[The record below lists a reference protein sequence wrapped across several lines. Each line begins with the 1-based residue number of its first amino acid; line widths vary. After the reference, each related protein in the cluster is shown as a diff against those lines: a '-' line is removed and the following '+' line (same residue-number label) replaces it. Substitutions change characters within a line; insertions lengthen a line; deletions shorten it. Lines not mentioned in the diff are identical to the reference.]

1 MADEGKQ
8 SYSIYLDNSQLR
20 KGAQESVDI
29 IHGIG
34 QSAKEEGDAI
44 DDAISKIGKAAAGVF
59 AVAKV
64 KDFVSQVANVRG
76 EFQQLELAFT
86 TMLGSAEQADK
97 LMSQLIKTAATTP
110 FGMSDVANSAKQL
123 LAYGVEA
130 DKVND
135 TLIRLGDI
143 AAGLSIPIND
153 LAYLYGTTMVQGRM
167 YAQDLN
173 QFLGRGIPLADELAK
188 QFNVSTAEVKELVS
202 AGKVG
207 FPEVEQAIISMT
219 SEGSKFGGL
228 MAAQSQTITGQ
239 ISNIEDSIEQM
250 FNELGKQS
258 EGVINDTLAVV
269 SDLVDN
275 WETVGKA
282 LLVVISTY
290 GAYKA
295 AVLAVAAA
303 HKVAAIWGEV
313 QAFLSLTKCVTS
325 AKDAMLL
332 LNMATKANPIG
343 LILSV
348 VAAAASAFVLFNNR
362 TDESTDKIKQLSDKA
377 KEQEQTLKDL
387 EKQEGA
393 MVSVNTEVANSTAK
407 TISKIDLLRKQ
418 VEDGT
423 LSINARRKAIK
434 ELQSIVP
441 SYNASIDAEGR
452 LHVQNKNAID
462 DEIESL
468 TRLAY
473 AKAIQS
479 KREQIV
485 AKQLDAELKK
495 ASAQRQ
501 VTEDTKAVTNA
512 SNKVKTEQ
520 KKADKANARNRE
532 ARGGDL
538 MAGFQESSI
547 ADMASSQINNVPVEA
562 ARNAEKAA
570 KLKLETSKNEV
581 KIAQKEHDM
590 AQRDLDDLDKYAKD
604 HNIDLTK
611 DYSKKTNT
619 TSGGG
624 KTTKGTGKTGKDDTQ
639 QLADAAAQ
647 RNAEIAKYD
656 EQLKQQRSQ
665 AMLDIRQAEINAM
678 KEGTDK
684 ELAQNELNYDR
695 LIADNDKRRDEMI
708 SALKDKK
715 VLEWQNQNPKAT
727 KEQEVNYRSSL
738 NLSDND
744 LTAEQQATLQSYT
757 DIANQIREKGNRE
770 ALANMLSDV
779 MTYEQKRA
787 EIEQEY
793 ADKRNS
799 LYAKDKDGNV
809 VTDSNGTPQ
818 LREGATQGNLDEIN
832 RQAEEA
838 LQAVDEEFAS
848 REESYSAWCE
858 EIANLSLEKLEGVLE
873 KAQQE
878 LTALEGS
885 NTKDENKLATARAKV
900 AKATSAIKKANAKN
914 DVSPKKRTVK
924 EWEDLYDTL
933 NTCCSEFE
941 KIGETVDGTIG
952 DIISTAGQMASST
965 LSMINGIVQLTQ
977 MSATGITGTAKA
989 GATAIST
996 MEKASVILTIISAAM
1011 QVAMAIVNLFNSDD
1025 SKQEEIEALQSRID
1039 QLQWQLDNADVV
1051 RLQKSTGDAIERI
1064 KNTLA
1069 GVRQELV
1076 QEQLEVGNLRKA
1088 FYLMYRKASKNNE
1101 LLSKSVDKIAEAYAN
1116 MSYTADKALGE
1127 SKYATLNDD
1136 LKNISEQQILIQEQ
1150 IDTERSKKKTDYDQ
1164 IEEWEE
1170 KIQELTEQAVSL
1182 INDAVE
1188 EIIGGSAEDI
1198 ADELADAFI
1207 EAFQDG
1213 EDAAEAWGD
1222 KVNEIVAD
1230 IIKNML
1236 VQQFLEDRL
1245 GEVFDKYKAKWFQN
1259 GQWVGTQAVIDSMS
1273 GFANDLQVVGDEF
1286 AEIWEN
1292 LPDSVKNMFTTTAD
1306 AEREASSEGIATAS
1320 QDSVDELNGR
1330 MTAVQSHTYSIS
1342 ENTKILVANTQA
1354 ILNAVL
1360 SIDNNTQGLSE
1371 RMETVEG
1378 YVKVMRDTVNDI
1390 ALKGVK
1396 LK

>member
-20 KGAQESVDI
+20 EGAQESVDI
-29 IHGIG
+29 IHSIG

-44 DDAISKIGKAAAGVF
+44 DDAFSKIGKAAAGVF
-59 AVAKV
+59 AVATV

-76 EFQQLELAFT
+76 EFQQLEIAFS

-110 FGMSDVANSAKQL
+110 FGMSDIANSAKQL

-135 TLIRLGDI
+135 TLIHLGDI

-250 FNELGKQS
+250 FNEIGKQS
-258 EGVINDTLAVV
+258 EGVINDTLDAV
-269 SDLVDN
+269 SKLVDN
-275 WETVGKA
+275 WESIGKA

-313 QAFLSLTKCVTS
+313 QAFLSLTKSVTS

-362 TDESTDKIKQLSDKA
+362 TDESADKIKQLSDKA

-501 VTEDTKAVTNA
+501 VSDDTKAVTTA
-512 SNKVKTEQ
+512 SNKVKSEQ
-520 KKADKANARNRE
+520 KKAEKANAKNRE

-538 MAGFQESSI
+538 MAGFQESAI
-547 ADMASSQINNVPVEA
+547 ADIASSQINNVPVEA
-562 ARNAEKAA
+562 ARNNEKAA
-570 KLKLETSKNEV
+570 KLKLATSKNEV
-581 KIAQKEHDM
+581 KIAQKEYDN
-590 AQRDLDDLDKYAKD
+590 AQRDLDDLDKYAKE

-611 DYSKKTNT
+611 DYTKKTNS

-624 KTTKGTGKTGKDDTQ
+624 KTTKGAGKTGKDDTQ
-639 QLADAAAQ
+639 QLADEAAQ
-647 RNAEIAKYD
+647 RNVQIAKYD

-665 AMLDIRQAEINAM
+665 AMLDIRQATINAM

-695 LIADNDKRRDEMI
+695 LIAENKKRRDEMI

-738 NLSDND
+738 NLSESD
-744 LTAEQQATLQSYT
+744 LSEEQQATLQSYT

-799 LYAKDKDGNV
+799 LYAKDKDGKV

-858 EIANLSLEKLEGVLE
+858 EIANLSLEKLESVLE

-885 NTKDENKLATARAKV
+885 STKDENKLATARAKV

-914 DVSPKKRTVK
+914 DVSPKKRSVK

-1076 QEQLEVGNLRKA
+1076 QEQLEVGNLREA
-1088 FYLMYRKASKNNE
+1088 FNLLFRKASKNND

-1116 MSYTADKALGE
+1116 MRYTADKALGE

-1188 EIIGGSAEDI
+1188 DIIGGSAEDI

-1245 GEVFDKYKAKWFQN
+1245 GKVFDKYKAKWFQN

-1286 AEIWEN
+1286 AELWEN
-1292 LPDSVKNMFTTTAD
+1292 LPDSVKNMFTSTAD

>member
-44 DDAISKIGKAAAGVF
+44 DDAFSKIGKAAAGIF
-59 AVAKV
+59 AVATV

-76 EFQQLELAFT
+76 EFQQLEIAFS

-110 FGMSDVANSAKQL
+110 FGMSDIANSAKQL

-258 EGVINDTLAVV
+258 EGVINDTLDAV
-269 SDLVDN
+269 SKLVDN
-275 WETVGKA
+275 WESIGKA

-313 QAFLSLTKCVTS
+313 QAFLSLTKSVTS

-343 LILSV
+343 LILGV
-348 VAAAASAFVLFNNR
+348 VAAAASAFLLFKDNSDEATEAAKRQKEEIDDFNR
-362 TDESTDKIKQLSDKA
+362 QVGDAAGQSISAYKQLQTEYKNCKDAHA
-377 KEQEQTLKDL
+377 KREWIKESQKRFGELGISVTDVNTAENVFVKNTQVMMDAFKKRAEAAAWQTKLNEEYSKRIQRQMELDEQRSQISTGAEVKGSSHNVKNGEYVANDGKWRYTA
-387 EKQEGA
+387 EGA
-393 MVSVNTEVANSTAK
+393 AK
-407 TISKIDLLRKQ
+407 ALQQFD
-418 VEDGT
+418 D
-423 LSINARRKAIK
+423 NIK
-434 ELQSIVP
+434 NDPILNQ
-441 SYNASIDAEGR
+441 IDA
-452 LHVQNKNAID
+452 NI
-462 DEIESL
+462 
-468 TRLAY
+468 
-473 AKAIQS
+473 
-479 KREQIV
+479 
-485 AKQLDAELKK
+485 
-495 ASAQRQ
+495 
-501 VTEDTKAVTNA
+501 
-512 SNKVKTEQ
+512 
-520 KKADKANARNRE
+520 
-532 ARGGDL
+532 
-538 MAGFQESSI
+538 
-547 ADMASSQINNVPVEA
+547 
-562 ARNAEKAA
+562 
-570 KLKLETSKNEV
+570 
-581 KIAQKEHDM
+581 
-590 AQRDLDDLDKYAKD
+590 DKYASKVTTLQQ
-604 HNIDLTK
+604 NFNSTLKQAGTSSTTGK
-611 DYSKKTNT
+611 TGSKKT
-619 TSGGG
+619 G
-624 KTTKGTGKTGKDDTQ
+624 KTGKTGKDDTQ
-639 QLADAAAQ
+639 QLADEAAQ
-647 RNAEIAKYD
+647 RNAQIAKYD

-678 KEGTDK
+678 KEGADK

-695 LIADNDKRRDEMI
+695 LIAENDKRRDEMI

-727 KEQEVNYRSSL
+727 KEQEVKYRSSL
-738 NLSDND
+738 NLSESD
-744 LTAEQQATLQSYT
+744 LSEEQQATLQSYT

-799 LYAKDKDGNV
+799 LYAKDNDGNV

-818 LREGATQGNLDEIN
+818 LRDGATQGNLDEIN

-885 NTKDENKLATARAKV
+885 STKDENKLATARAKV

-914 DVSPKKRTVK
+914 DVSPKKRSVK

-1025 SKQEEIEALQSRID
+1025 SKQEEIEALQSRIN

-1076 QEQLEVGNLRKA
+1076 QEQLEVGNLREA
-1088 FYLMYRKASKNNE
+1088 FNLLFRKASKNNE

-1188 EIIGGSAEDI
+1188 DIIGGSAEDI

-1286 AEIWEN
+1286 AEKWEN
-1292 LPDSVKNMFTTTAD
+1292 LPDSVKNMFTSTAD